1 MPLPMPPTTLSCPKC
16 GWHKT
21 VVPKSDVLIE
31 GHTWFT
37 VCPQCGHAELERK
50 EANGLSGLVAE
61 VQQRFEIWQK
71 KRAK

>member
-1 MPLPMPPTTLSCPKC
+1 M
-16 GWHKT
+16 
-21 VVPKSDVLIE
+21 VPKSDVLIE

-71 KRAK
+71 KRGH